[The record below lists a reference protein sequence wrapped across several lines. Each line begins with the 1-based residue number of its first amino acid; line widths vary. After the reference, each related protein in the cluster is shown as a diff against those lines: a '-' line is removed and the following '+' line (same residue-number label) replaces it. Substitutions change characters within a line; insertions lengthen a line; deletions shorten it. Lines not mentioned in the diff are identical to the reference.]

1 MKRFRKL
8 LSLLFV
14 ALIAASVFTG
24 CSKTN
29 EENNNQAGE
38 PKQEPTS
45 ITLATTTSTE
55 DSGLLTELIPVFE
68 KDSNIRVK
76 VIAVGTGQAIELG
89 QRGDADVLLVHAR
102 KAEDEFMTA
111 GYGKV
116 REDVM
121 YNDFVI
127 VGPKADPAGMK
138 GLKVDEA
145 LTKLSTANIA
155 FISRG
160 DDSGTHKKELGLWE
174 KVGIEPKG
182 DWYKEVGQ
190 GMGATLQVA
199 DEKQGYTLT
208 DRATYLAQRDN
219 FDLEIM
225 VEGDDNLFNPY
236 GVIAVNPDKLQHVK
250 YNETMK
256 FIEFLTSKKGQDL
269 IGKFGVEKFG
279 QPLFIPDAK

>member
-1 MKRFRKL
+1 VKRFRKL